1 MEHYKVTLH
10 SIDGY
15 IKTHSI
21 YTMNEQDAIK
31 AAKTIACERFPRLQF
46 DSIKIKKMDILKE
59 V

>member
-1 MEHYKVTLH
+1 MEHYEVTLH

-31 AAKTIACERFPRLQF
+31 AAKTIARERFPQLQF
-46 DSIKIKKMDILKE
+46 DSVKIQKK
-59 V
+59 